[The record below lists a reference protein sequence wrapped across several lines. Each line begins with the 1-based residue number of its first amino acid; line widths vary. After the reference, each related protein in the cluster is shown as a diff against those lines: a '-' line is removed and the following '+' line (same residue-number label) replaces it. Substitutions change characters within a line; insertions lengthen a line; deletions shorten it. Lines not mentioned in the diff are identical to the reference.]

1 MHIGRSRMLADSHT
15 HPPPVNPTLTRSI
28 LAPLQH
34 KMEAVERLVS
44 FRTAT
49 HKAVHKAVH
58 DAEQELMDSLLK
70 GVLSENGSL
79 TPGALISEEWLR
91 LKRCPKELK
100 AKANDLAK
108 VLLERLHE
116 HGIYYLAQL
125 QALSMHGQLAD
136 VLGCVGVS
144 MQITETFDRLTA
156 RNRRKHKVISFLM
169 SLSGNL
175 ASMEAMCVNYGLAA
189 ALVLTMTFANFGS
202 ITHEDWME
210 YRRNIALHDP
220 KCQALGETNCAP
232 EGIQRSD
239 NIMLDYSR
247 PAFCLTAL
255 NTLIEDP
262 AANLTGTD
270 EECCIEVVKCIAD
283 KQFDV
288 ELCFGFGNGGGTA
301 ILLLVV
307 LFTSWLFISLN
318 ATKAN
323 INRYAEAS
331 VLRDRLRQEFLVLQ
345 FLFSIGMIFAFAGM
359 GSVMVLKSETYGI
372 SWMLYIIFIAALLC
386 SIGFALKT
394 LWEVF
399 HINREIDIMRSDA
412 TDSFDEVVAAA
423 DKNKKNNS
431 SPESPRRSK
440 AEGERKAGEA
450 MMQAKEAQLPSADA
464 SRASGQ
470 ATGAKAPSQVTIEL
484 ERAKPL
490 ERRMF

>member
-1 MHIGRSRMLADSHT
+1 MSGSTEADTKKVDGAERELNKMLEG
-15 HPPPVNPTLTRSI
+15 L
-28 LAPLQH
+28 
-34 KMEAVERLVS
+34 
-44 FRTAT
+44 
-49 HKAVHKAVH
+49 
-58 DAEQELMDSLLK
+58 
-70 GVLSENGSL
+70 LSEDGVSL
-79 TPGALISEEWLR
+79 ARSALIPEEWLR
-91 LKRCPKELK
+91 LKRCPKELE

-108 VLLERLHE
+108 VLLEQLHG

-136 VLGCVGVS
+136 VLDCVGVS
-144 MQITETFDRLTA
+144 MQITETFDRLAA

-210 YRRNIALHDP
+210 YRRNVALHTP

-232 EGIQRSD
+232 EGIQKSD

-247 PAFCLTAL
+247 PAFCMEAL
-255 NTLIEDP
+255 NTLIDDP

-283 KQFDV
+283 KGFEV
-288 ELCFGFGNGGGTA
+288 ELFFGFGNGGGTA
-301 ILLLVV
+301 VLLLVV

-345 FLFSIGMIFAFAGM
+345 LLFSIGMIFAFAGM

-372 SWMLYIIFIAALLC
+372 SWMLYIIFIAALIC
-386 SIGFALKT
+386 SVGFALSRLYGKSFIST
-394 LWEVF
+394 GKSTSCAV
-399 HINREIDIMRSDA
+399 MRKVRL
-412 TDSFDEVVAAA
+412 TRWWLQPT
-423 DKNKKNNS
+423 K
-431 SPESPRRSK
+431 
-440 AEGERKAGEA
+440 
-450 MMQAKEAQLPSADA
+450 
-464 SRASGQ
+464 
-470 ATGAKAPSQVTIEL
+470 
-484 ERAKPL
+484 
-490 ERRMF
+490 RMSIQ

>member
-1 MHIGRSRMLADSHT
+1 
-15 HPPPVNPTLTRSI
+15 
-28 LAPLQH
+28 
-34 KMEAVERLVS
+34 MEAVARVAVERLVS
-44 FRTAT
+44 GSTEAET
-49 HKAVHKAVH
+49 KAVH
-58 DAEQELMDSLLK
+58 DAEQELMDVLLK
-70 GVLSENGSL
+70 GVLSDNGSL
-79 TPGALISEEWLR
+79 APGVLISEEWLR
-91 LKRCPKELK
+91 LKRCPKELE

-108 VLLERLHE
+108 GLLEKLHG

-144 MQITETFDRLTA
+144 MQITETFDRLSA

-210 YRRNIALHDP
+210 YRRNVALHTP

-232 EGIQRSD
+232 EGIQKSD

-283 KQFDV
+283 KGFEV
-288 ELCFGFGNGGGTA
+288 ELFFGFGNGGGTA

-345 FLFSIGMIFAFAGM
+345 LLFSIGMIFAFAGM
-359 GSVMVLKSETYGI
+359 GAVMVLKAETYGI
-372 SWMLYIIFIAALLC
+372 SWMLYIIFICALFC
-386 SIGFALKT
+386 SVGFALKT
-394 LWEVF
+394 LWEIF

-423 DKNKKNNS
+423 DKINNKNNS

-440 AEGERKAGEA
+440 TEGESKAGEA
-450 MMQAKEAQLPSADA
+450 MMQAKE
-464 SRASGQ
+464 

-484 ERAKPL
+484 EREKPL
-490 ERRMF
+490 EPPQRRRRSPSAATEL